1 MGDCEVNLF
10 EGFMAS
16 ATVLIM
22 QQTQTQTSDLP
33 APLSD
38 QKIPLHQVKIR
49 DEDSAGRFERVF
61 PSASGPR
68 AGPYSPAA
76 RSRKVKNGN
85 LKKPPQRGLGVAQ
98 LEKMRLQDEK
108 NRQEQAS
115 CLAYAHM
122 AIPLDSTSCSFLH
135 LHGVRP
141 GAGYIDLSPKL
152 TAASMKPG
160 GSKSSP
166 AASTP
171 ASTISPQ
178 GWDRLTAAS
187 VALLRPPQDGNSST
201 NPYPSRYC
209 ADRKPGAGRFEEI
222 EEALSASASSSSVL
236 LNKSPF
242 LLSKATQRV
251 FAETEGYSR
260 TLKASVDV
268 YPVKVDHDQKL
279 FTTSTMGT
287 AGAIKNKKMAFVDL
301 NSTESVSDIVSS
313 PSLRAPQLLRFQD
326 GKQSV
331 NGNTSSK
338 ELSSFQKYTY
348 HRAWFQTNK
357 IPSKKRSRDST
368 QENITNSPRSLAY
381 ALSVVPSDQSGHSE
395 DGARS
400 RTEIQ
405 RNSALASADNS
416 SFLNLNKQEMPV
428 CSPDR
433 EDGCP
438 KGDAITVTKKDFLE
452 LSLSSSCFSGEL
464 DRKQEV
470 HEHSVQDSNSIQ
482 VNESHKCSK
491 IGWFNAFHQ
500 KAIANDAETA
510 QHLPLP
516 CQKMMGECETRRF
529 SSSDIPISKKLL
541 VAEPST
547 QIHDSESN
555 LQHFGANVCTG
566 ESTSISVVKV
576 MTNEHQD
583 PSKHIEA
590 NAEVQILLPK
600 DSLLNLSLDLSL

>member
-201 NPYPSRYC
+201 NPYPSRLRP
-209 ADRKPGAGRFEEI
+209 DRKPGAGRFEEI
-222 EEALSASASSSSVL
+222 EQALSASASSSSVL

-260 TLKASVDV
+260 TLKASVNV

-279 FTTSTMGT
+279 FTTTTMGT
-287 AGAIKNKKMAFVDL
+287 AEAIKNKKMAIVDL

-338 ELSSFQKYTY
+338 ELSSFQNYTY

-438 KGDAITVTKKDFLE
+438 KGDAITNKKDFLE
-452 LSLSSSCFSGEL
+452 LSLSSCFSGEL

-470 HEHSVQDSNSIQ
+470 HEHSVQDSKSIQ

-500 KAIANDAETA
+500 KAIANDAKTT

-516 CQKMMGECETRRF
+516 CQKMMGECETRRL
-529 SSSDIPISKKLL
+529 SSSDIPVSKKLL

-547 QIHDSESN
+547 QIHDSERN

-566 ESTSISVVKV
+566 ESGSISVVKV